1 MPHHTHGRDGQ
12 EVLHETAC
20 DLLDRRSLHDLCYH
34 SRMPGELLDCST
46 GADSG
51 EEGGLDRGKVEG
63 RDKQSAGGTETGDMA
78 EERSL
83 DGNSTQRAGQE
94 HEGGRGV

>member
-1 MPHHTHGRDGQ
+1 MACG
-12 EVLHETAC
+12 LH
-20 DLLDRRSLHDLCYH
+20 DRRSLHDLCYRP
-34 SRMPGELLDCST
+34 RMPGELLDCST

-63 RDKQSAGGTETGDMA
+63 RDKQSAGGTETGDTVK
-78 EERSL
+78 ERSL
-83 DGNSTQRAGQE
+83 DGNSTQRVEQE